1 MGISKDQ
8 LDGYTQDVCA
18 YHLDGIVLMEGNSTK
33 EWPLV
38 LFDTPGFADKKMSEM
53 DIVTKIT
60 RYLSSCGFV
69 INIIS
74 VMSYFN
80 ETDNLDALSIS
91 AMIYA
96 LLYLVPITDL
106 RLSGTRR
113 RVMNTFQ
120 TMVGDMGAHR
130 VTVVTTMWNTIH
142 RDEAKEKADARYE
155 ELRNGPWKVSG
166 TISRLSQY
174 NPHELPL
181 SP

>member
-1 MGISKDQ
+1 
-8 LDGYTQDVCA
+8 
-18 YHLDGIVLMEGNSTK
+18 
-33 EWPLV
+33 
-38 LFDTPGFADKKMSEM
+38 
-53 DIVTKIT
+53 
-60 RYLSSCGFV
+60 
-69 INIIS
+69 
-74 VMSYFN
+74 MSYFN

-155 ELRNGPWKVSG
+155 ELRNGPWKVSE

-174 NPHELPL
+174 NPHGLPL